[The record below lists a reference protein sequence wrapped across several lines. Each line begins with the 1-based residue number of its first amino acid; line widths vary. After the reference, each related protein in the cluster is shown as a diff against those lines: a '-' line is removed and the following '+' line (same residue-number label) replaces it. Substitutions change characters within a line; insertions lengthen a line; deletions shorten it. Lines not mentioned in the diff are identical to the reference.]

1 LPQGPP
7 SGGHPV
13 AEGTADPVEDA
24 GAQLA
29 AQDSNATKVLAQ
41 ATPGGI

>member
-1 LPQGPP
+1 
-7 SGGHPV
+7 V